1 VTEPGSRSNG
11 PHAADGDRT
20 AAGPPT
26 ELSLADAVHEVEQ
39 AGHEHRPPTAGPV
52 TNAIVAAVVILLGS
66 ATLLGSWSLG
76 VGSAR
81 TPDSGTWPFL
91 VSVVLVVLA
100 VVLLVTAKRTTDAE
114 RFSRGSGLVLAGLAT
129 MVVFVAVVEHIG
141 FEIPAALLCFV
152 WLRFL
157 GHEGWR
163 TSIIGSAG
171 VVAAFYGI
179 FVAALSVPVPHL
191 F

>member
-1 VTEPGSRSNG
+1 VTEPGARS
-11 PHAADGDRT
+11 DGDET
-20 AAGPPT
+20 AAGPPA
-26 ELSLADAVHEVEQ
+26 EVSLADAVHEVEQ
-39 AGHEHRPPTAGPV
+39 AGHEHLPAGPL

-66 ATLLGSWSLG
+66 AALLGSWSLG
-76 VGSAR
+76 VGSPR
-81 TPDSGTWPFL
+81 TPDSGMWPLL

-100 VVLLVTAKRTTDAE
+100 VVLLLTAKRTSDAE
-114 RFSRGSGLVLAGLAT
+114 RFSRGSWLVLAGLAT
-129 MVVFVAVVEHIG
+129 MVVFVAVVELIG

-171 VVAAFYGI
+171 VVAAFYVI
-179 FVAALSVPVPHL
+179 FVAALSVPIPHL
-191 F
+191 L